1 MKAKFKRLAIAT
13 IAGIVLIGSIVALG
27 GCTDNA
33 RARKWGGTEEVTL
46 KPNEVVLNVTWKES
60 EMWICTKDTTTGVV
74 YFREKSSWGVMEG
87 TVVLKQL
94 KQLEDGDN

>member
-1 MKAKFKRLAIAT
+1 MKTKFRRLAVAT
-13 IAGIVLIGSIVALG
+13 IAGIVLIGGVIVALG

-33 RARKWGGTEEVTL
+33 RAKNWGGTEEVTL
-46 KPNEVVLNVTWKES
+46 KPNEVVLNVTWKND

-87 TVVLKQL
+87 TVVLK
-94 KQLEDGDN
+94 